1 MDSVRN
7 CAETTT
13 LVKEFEKNIISKEGF
28 SFEKFKETDRFKE
41 MYKKNDVSKTHK
53 NIGKVSK
60 TQSGN
65 EFEYFNNIEIC

>member
-13 LVKEFEKNIISKEGF
+13 LVKEFEKNIINKEGF

-41 MYKKNDVSKTHK
+41 MRKKNDVSKTCK
-53 NIGKVSK
+53 NTGKVSK

-65 EFEYFNNIEIC
+65 EFKYFNNIEIC